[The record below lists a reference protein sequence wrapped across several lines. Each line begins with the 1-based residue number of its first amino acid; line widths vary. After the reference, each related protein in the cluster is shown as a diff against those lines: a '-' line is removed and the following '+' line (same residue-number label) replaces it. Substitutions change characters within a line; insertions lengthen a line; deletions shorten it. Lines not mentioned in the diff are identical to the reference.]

1 MKQRLEVLS
10 CISNLNHHFTMLL
23 IQDACTLLGVYILLL
38 TEISFLCVL
47 SYTVYC
53 VSNNKLCTCFVV
65 FASLKSFLLSNGVS
79 IRELCL

>member
-1 MKQRLEVLS
+1 
-10 CISNLNHHFTMLL
+10 MLL

-65 FASLKSFLLSNGVS
+65 FASLKSFFAFKWGKYQGTLPLASS
-79 IRELCL
+79 F